1 MIGIDTNVLLRYFT
15 QDDVRQSRAA
25 TRFVDEQLSATMPG
39 HVSLVT
45 LAETAWVLGSRYDA
59 SQAEVVDLVMQ
70 LMSDPRF
77 VVQDQRA
84 AWLALEAVEQTAVD
98 FPDALIAFVNREHGC
113 SHTVTFDQKAA
124 RIPSVVLLR

>member
-1 MIGIDTNVLLRYFT
+1 MIGIDTNVLLRYLT
-15 QDDVRQSRAA
+15 QDDARQSRVA
-25 TRFVDEQLSATMPG
+25 TRFVEEQLTQVNPG

-45 LAETAWVLGSRYDA
+45 VAETAWVLESRFAA
-59 SQAEVVDLVMQ
+59 SQAEVVDLVSH

-84 AWLALEAVEQTAVD
+84 VWLALEAVERSAVD

-113 SHTVTFDQKAA
+113 TNTVTFDAKAA
-124 RIPSVVLLR
+124 RIPGMTLLR